1 MKKLIIIIF
10 LLFVIYGCGKKE
22 QTKLEAFSPDAYA
35 FNIGDSYE
43 VNATVRTKGFVQE
56 KDNNKYKIYLDYKV
70 DLINP
75 NGEKIE
81 NISSGFVDKSSVN
94 KLTDIPIEVQF
105 HFDTTSTK
113 GNYKLI
119 FHITDKYSNQIAH
132 LEKDFLLE

>member
-10 LLFVIYGCGKKE
+10 LFFVVYGCGKKE
-22 QTKLEAFSPDAYA
+22 QSKLELFSPDAYA

-43 VNATVRTKGFVQE
+43 VNATVRAKGFIQQE
-56 KDNNKYKIYLDYKV
+56 ENNNYQIYLNYKI

-75 NGEKIE
+75 NGEKME
-81 NISSGFVDKSSVN
+81 NVSSGFVDKSNANKVN
-94 KLTDIPIEVQF
+94 DIPVEVQF
-105 HFDTTSTK
+105 NLDTTSIK

-119 FHITDKYSNQIAH
+119 FHITDKFSNQMVH